1 MGDFYLFISSLSFG
15 GRVPVETYR
24 VRPLLFS
31 HVAGRLDG
39 SRTHDSMLF
48 RGWWKNSC
56 RVATGKENRCVNLGF

>member
-1 MGDFYLFISSLSFG
+1 MGDFYFVSLSFG

-48 RGWWKNSC
+48 RGW
-56 RVATGKENRCVNLGF
+56 